1 MKPVPSHECFV
12 CLDSA
17 PPLFQVC
24 RCKTARVHAHCLDE
38 LIRRVPAHEDEYCP
52 ICLEAYDLASIERR
66 RACRDALEL
75 LLALSVFGSL
85 VYAAMGLAAYLCTLP
100 GAPIV
105 FFALCYS
112 MVLLLVL
119 YRHCAMRI
127 LAS

>member
-1 MKPVPSHECFV
+1 MKPVHECFV
-12 CLDSA
+12 CLDGA

-52 ICLEAYDLASIERR
+52 ICLEAYDLSSIERR

-75 LLALSVFGSL
+75 LLALGAFAALGYSAVQL
-85 VYAAMGLAAYLCTLP
+85 VAYLRTLP

-119 YRHCAMRI
+119 YRHCAAHI
-127 LAS
+127 FVS